1 MNAIELLP
9 VGTVVRVK
17 DFEHAVM
24 IYGIKQTHFQTNKE
38 MDYIGVPY
46 PEGYMGMD
54 VQHLFNHS
62 DINEVLFMGYET
74 EERKVFL
81 GQLDDYLKRQG

>member
-1 MNAIELLP
+1 MKITELLP

-24 IYGIKQTHFQTNKE
+24 IYGIKQIHFQTNEE

-62 DINEVLFMGYET
+62 DIKEVLYMGYET
-74 EERKVFL
+74 EDRKVFL
-81 GQLDDYLKRQG
+81 ERLDEYFKKQG